1 MRVKAARLRDT
12 LTVTLDTFD
21 LPEIKDDEILASV
34 VTNSLCMSTYKA
46 AKLGTGHRR
55 VPENIAT
62 NPIITGHE
70 FAGKILKVGS
80 KWADQ
85 FKEGDMYSIQP
96 ALNYKGS
103 PYSPGYSYEFFGGN
117 ATACIIPN
125 EVMEL
130 GCLLKYEGQGFY
142 NASLAEPMS
151 CIIGAYNAH
160 YHTKFGDYKH
170 YMGIKEDGYMAI
182 LAGVGP
188 MGLGAI
194 DYAINH
200 SVKPKKLVVV
210 DIDNDRLKRAEE
222 IITVEKA
229 QAQGIELIYL
239 NTKDIAD
246 VDQALMDLTEGNGF
260 DDVFVYAPVQ
270 PLIELADRIL
280 GHDGCLNFFAGPID
294 TEFKANFNFYNVHYK
309 QTHLVGTSGG
319 NTDDM
324 IESLDKTA
332 AGTINPAVMVTH
344 IGGLDSSPDAVIN
357 MPSLSGGKKLIYT
370 SLKMPLTAIE
380 DFESLKDVHPAYEK
394 LAEICKL
401 NNGLWSVEAE
411 QYLLEHMDKI

>member
-1 MRVKAARLRDT
+1 MKVKAARLHDT
-12 LTVTLDTFD
+12 LSVSMDEFE

-55 VPENIAT
+55 VPENIGT

-70 FAGKILKVGS
+70 FAGKILKVGK

-85 FKEGDMYSIQP
+85 FKVGDKYSIQP

-117 ATACIIPN
+117 TTACIIPQ

-130 GCLLKYEGQGFY
+130 GCLLKYDGEGYY

-160 YHTKFGDYKH
+160 YHTKFGDYQH
-170 YMGIKEDGYMAI
+170 YMGIKDGGNMAI

-194 DYAINH
+194 DYIVNH
-200 SVKPKKLVVV
+200 TSKPKNLVVV
-210 DIDNDRLKRAEE
+210 DIDEARLTRAAE
-222 IITVEKA
+222 IISLEKAKENGINLIYFNSNQVEDVEK
-229 QAQGIELIYL
+229 ELM
-239 NTKDIAD
+239 A
-246 VDQALMDLTEGNGF
+246 VTEGQGY
-260 DDVFVYAPVQ
+260 DDVFVYAPVK
-270 PLIELADRIL
+270 PLIELGDRL
-280 GHDGCLNFFAGPID
+280 LAHDGCLNFFAGPID
-294 TEFKANFNFYNVHYK
+294 TEFGANFNFYNVHYK
-309 QTHLVGTSGG
+309 QTHIVGTSGG
-319 NTDDM
+319 NTNDM

-332 AGTINPAVMVTH
+332 SGLINPAVMVTH
-344 IGGLDSSPDAVIN
+344 IGGLNTASDCIVN
-357 MPSLSGGKKLIYT
+357 MPNLEGGKKLIYT
-370 SLKMPLTAIE
+370 GLKMPLTAID
-380 DFESLKDVHPAYEK
+380 DFEK
-394 LAEICKL
+394 LGQEDERYKMLHEICL
-401 NNGLWSVEAE
+401 RHSGLWNVEAE
-411 QYLLEHMDKI
+411 NYLLENMDKI

>member
-1 MRVKAARLRDT
+1 MKIKAARLHDA
-12 LTVTLDTFD
+12 LKVSMDSFE
-21 LPEIKDDEILASV
+21 LPEIKEDEILASV

-70 FAGKILKVGS
+70 FAGTILKVGK

-85 FKEGDMYSIQP
+85 FKVGDKYSIQP

-130 GCLLKYEGQGFY
+130 GCLLKYDGEGFY

-160 YHTKFGDYKH
+160 YHTKFGDYQH
-170 YMGIKEDGYMAI
+170 YMGIKDGGNMAI

-194 DYAINH
+194 DYIINH
-200 SVKPKKLVVV
+200 SSKPKKLVVV
-210 DIDNDRLKRAEE
+210 DVNEERLNRAAE
-222 IITVEKA
+222 IISVESAKNK
-229 QAQGIELIYL
+229 GIELIYL
-239 NTKDIAD
+239 NGNEEEDSYS
-246 VDQALMDLTEGNGF
+246 ALMALSDGTGY
-260 DDVFVYAPVQ
+260 DDVFVYAPIK
-270 PLIELADRIL
+270 PLVELGDQIL
-280 GHDGCLNFFAGPID
+280 AHDGCLNFFAGPTD
-294 TEFKANFNFYNVHYK
+294 TEFSANFNFYNVHYK

-319 NTDDM
+319 NTNDM
-324 IESLDKTA
+324 IESLEKTA
-332 AGTINPAVMVTH
+332 AGLINPAVMVTH
-344 IGGLDSSPDAVIN
+344 IGGLNTASDCIVN
-357 MPSLSGGKKLIYT
+357 MPNLSGGKKLIYT
-370 SLKMPLTAIE
+370 GLDMPLTAIE
-380 DFESLKDVHPAYEK
+380 DFKRLGESDDRYTK
-394 LAEICKL
+394 LHEICERHS
-401 NNGLWSVEAE
+401 GLWNVEAE
-411 QYLLEHMDKI
+411 EFLLDAMDKI

>member
-1 MRVKAARLRDT
+1 MKIKAARLHGK
-12 LTVTLDTFD
+12 LDCRLDEFE

-34 VTNSLCMSTYKA
+34 ITNSLCMSTYKA
-46 AKLGTGHRR
+46 AKLGSDHRR

-70 FAGKILKVGS
+70 FAGTILKVGK

-85 FKEGDMYSIQP
+85 FKPGDRYSIQP

-117 ATACIIPN
+117 ATACIIPH

-130 GCLLKYEGQGFY
+130 GCLLKYEGEGYY

-200 SVKPKKLVVV
+200 IKTPKKLVVV
-210 DIDNDRLKRAEE
+210 DIDEARLSRAEE
-222 IITVEKA
+222 IITIEKA
-229 QAQGIELIYL
+229 KEKGIELIYQNGKIENL
-239 NTKDIAD
+239 KET
-246 VDQALMDLTEGNGF
+246 LMEMTEQQGF

-270 PLIELADRIL
+270 SLIELADEIL

-294 TEFKANFNFYNVHYK
+294 TEFKASFNFYNVHYK

-332 AGTINPAVMVTH
+332 RGLINPAVMVTH
-344 IGGLDSSPDAVIN
+344 IGGLDSAPDSVVN
-357 MPSLSGGKKLIYT
+357 MPHLSGGKKLIYT
-370 SLKMPLTAIE
+370 GLKMPLTAIE
-380 DFESLKDVHPAYEK
+380 DFSKLGEKDVVYK
-394 LAEICKL
+394 VLDEICSK
-401 NNGLWSVEAE
+401 NNGLWSVAAE
-411 QYLLEHMDKI
+411 NYLLEHMDKI

>member
-1 MRVKAARLRDT
+1 MKVKAARLHGT
-12 LTVTLDTFD
+12 LEVSMQEFD
-21 LPEIKDDEILASV
+21 LPEIKDDEILAEV

-70 FAGKILKVGS
+70 FAGRILKVGK

-85 FKEGDMYSIQP
+85 FKPGDKYSIQP

-130 GCLLKYEGQGFY
+130 GCLLKYEGEGFY

-160 YHTKFGDYKH
+160 YHTKFGDYQH
-170 YMGIKEDGYMAI
+170 YMGIKENGLMAI

-194 DYAINH
+194 DYVLH
-200 SVKPKKLVVV
+200 HDVKPKKLVVL
-210 DIDNDRLKRAEE
+210 DIDEERLQRASE
-222 IITVEKA
+222 ILTVEHAK
-229 QAQGIELIYL
+229 AQGIELIYV
-239 NTKDIAD
+239 NGKNYDD
-246 VDQALMDLTEGNGF
+246 PKSHLMSITENQGY
-260 DDVFVYAPVQ
+260 DDVFVYAPVK
-270 PLIELADRIL
+270 PLIELGDEIL
-280 GHDGCLNFFAGPID
+280 GHDGCLNFFAGPTD

-319 NTDDM
+319 NTNDM

-332 AGTINPAVMVTH
+332 GKQINPAVMVTH
-344 IGGLDSSPDAVIN
+344 IGGLNAASDAIIN
-357 MPSLSGGKKLIYT
+357 MPHLEGGKKLIYT
-370 SLKMPLTAIE
+370 GLDMPLTDIA
-380 DFESLKDVHPAYEK
+380 DFRSLGEKDPRY
-394 LAEICKL
+394 LALADICDQY
-401 NNGLWSVEAE
+401 NGLWSVEAE
-411 QYLLEHMDKI
+411 DYLLENMDKI

>member
-1 MRVKAARLRDT
+1 MKVKAARLHDT
-12 LTVTLDTFD
+12 LKVSMDTFN

-55 VPENIAT
+55 VPENIGT

-70 FAGKILKVGS
+70 FSGKILKVGK

-85 FKEGDMYSIQP
+85 FKVGDKYSIQP

-117 ATACIIPN
+117 TTACVIPN

-130 GCLLKYEGQGFY
+130 GCLLKYDGEGYY

-170 YMGIKEDGYMAI
+170 YMGIKNGGMMAI

-194 DYAINH
+194 DYIINH
-200 SVKPKKLVVV
+200 DSRPKKLVVL
-210 DIDNDRLKRAEE
+210 DINDERLARAEE
-222 IITVEKA
+222 IITIDKA
-229 QAQGIELIYL
+229 KENGIELIYL
-239 NTKDIAD
+239 NGNAFDNVED
-246 VDQALMDLTEGNGF
+246 ELMKLSDDKGF
-260 DDVFVYAPVQ
+260 DDVFVYAPVK
-270 PLIELADRIL
+270 PLIELGDRIL

-294 TEFKANFNFYNVHYK
+294 TEFKADFNFYNVHYK

-319 NTDDM
+319 NTNDM

-332 AGTINPAVMVTH
+332 AGKINPAVMVTH
-344 IGGLDSSPDAVIN
+344 IGGLNAASDSIVD
-357 MPSLSGGKKLIYT
+357 MPNLTGGKKLIYT
-370 SLKMPLTAIE
+370 GLKMPLVAIDE
-380 DFESLKDVHPAYEK
+380 FEVLGESDERYKRLH
-394 LAEICKL
+394 EICSRY
-401 NNGLWSVEAE
+401 NGLWSVEAE
-411 QYLLEHMDKI
+411 EYLLAQMDEI